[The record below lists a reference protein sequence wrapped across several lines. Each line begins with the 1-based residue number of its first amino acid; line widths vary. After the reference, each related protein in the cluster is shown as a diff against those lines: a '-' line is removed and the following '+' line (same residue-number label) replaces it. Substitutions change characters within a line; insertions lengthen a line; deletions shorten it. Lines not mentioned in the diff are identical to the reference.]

1 MGVGGGGERRGRR
14 LVGGAALGGGQ
25 ARPHSTWFSACL
37 PGLGGL
43 NPVCGWDGG
52 GMGGA
57 PVCPGLGVCA
67 RMKQCQQCENIAHM
81 SPGNGTDC
89 NGLKS
94 SLFWLGWLVGWVE
107 GGTSSGAGGRER
119 GGKGGGGSK

>member
-1 MGVGGGGERRGRR
+1 MGGGGERRGRR

-57 PVCPGLGVCA
+57 PVCPGLGVCT
-67 RMKQCQQCENIAHM
+67 R
-81 SPGNGTDC
+81 
-89 NGLKS
+89 
-94 SLFWLGWLVGWVE
+94 WVGGKKKGVGGGE
-107 GGTSSGAGGRER
+107 AGTSIA
-119 GGKGGGGSK
+119 

>member
-1 MGVGGGGERRGRR
+1 M
-14 LVGGAALGGGQ
+14 VGGAALGGGQ

-57 PVCPGLGVCA
+57 PVCPGLGVCT
-67 RMKQCQQCENIAHM
+67 R
-81 SPGNGTDC
+81 
-89 NGLKS
+89 
-94 SLFWLGWLVGWVE
+94 WV
-107 GGTSSGAGGRER
+107 
-119 GGKGGGGSK
+119 GGKKKGVGFVELPGVLHVGAVLGEN

>member
-43 NPVCGWDGG
+43 NPVGGWEE
-52 GMGGA
+52 GM
-57 PVCPGLGVCA
+57 
-67 RMKQCQQCENIAHM
+67 
-81 SPGNGTDC
+81 
-89 NGLKS
+89 
-94 SLFWLGWLVGWVE
+94 VGE
-107 GGTSSGAGGRER
+107 GKEGTSIAYCSAVV
-119 GGKGGGGSK
+119 